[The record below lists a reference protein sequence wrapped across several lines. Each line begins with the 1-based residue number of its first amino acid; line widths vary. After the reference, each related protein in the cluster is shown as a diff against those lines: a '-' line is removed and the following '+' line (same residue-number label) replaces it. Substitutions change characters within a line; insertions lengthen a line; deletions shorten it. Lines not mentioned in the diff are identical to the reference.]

1 MHEVTR
7 ASLREWF
14 ARPEWHRLTEL
25 LKGLEDDALQSLMA
39 TDPCD
44 TAAVARAQAEVRVL
58 RFFTSGDVAEV
69 ALAEMDGSD
78 PPTPN

>member
-7 ASLREWF
+7 ASLCEWL
-14 ARPEWHRLTEL
+14 ARPEWQRLTEL

-39 TDPCD
+39 TDPRD

-58 RFFTSGDVAEV
+58 RFFTSGEAAD
-69 ALAEMDGSD
+69 ALINETK
-78 PPTPN
+78 P